1 MHGGIFGMNQP
12 TITCPHCEAEITL
25 TESLADPLIRAT
37 RKKIAEKEAEVARR
51 ESAIGAKR
59 AELAKAVESIEQ
71 QFTTRLETERE
82 RIAAEEA
89 EKARLWWATDLERK
103 SQEVADLQRELQ
115 ERDNKLAEAQKAQTE
130 LIRKQQEL
138 VDAKREMDLQIET
151 RVQESLSEAKQEA
164 ENALKLKV
172 MEKEE
177 QTASM
182 QRQTEELELIY
193 QYLSG
198 RFRRRIEAIVEKF
211 SSMQTDLERERK
223 AMTRLRAKREEQIRG
238 VIESTVGMYG
248 DLQGI
253 AGTSL
258 EEIDG
263 LVQIARRVEA
273 RRKRGLAPRQVTEP
287 IPDRGRTH

>member
-1 MHGGIFGMNQP
+1 MHGGIFSMNQP

-25 TESLADPLIRAT
+25 TESLAEPLIRAT

-151 RVQESLSEAKQEA
+151 RVQDSLHKAKQEA
-164 ENALKLKV
+164 LKV
-172 MEKEE
+172 SEKEE
-177 QTASM
+177 QIASM
-182 QRQTEELELIY
+182 QRQIEELELIY

-198 RFRRRIEAIVEKF
+198 PRFRRRIEAIVEKF

-253 AGTSL
+253 TGTSL

>member
-1 MHGGIFGMNQP
+1 MNQP

-25 TESLADPLIRAT
+25 TESPADPLIRAT

-51 ESAIGAKR
+51 ENAIEAKR
-59 AELAKAVESIEQ
+59 VELAKAVESIEQ

-89 EKARLWWATDLERK
+89 EKARLRWATNLERK
-103 SQEVADLQRELQ
+103 SQVVADLQRVLQ
-115 ERDNKLAEAQKAQTE
+115 ERDNKLAEGQKAQTE

-138 VDAKREMDLQIET
+138 VDAKRKMDLQIET
-151 RVQESLSEAKQEA
+151 RVQDSLHKAKQEA
-164 ENALKLKV
+164 LKV
-172 MEKEE
+172 SEKEE

-182 QRQTEELELIY
+182 QRQIGELELIY
-193 QYLSG
+193 QYISG
-198 RFRRRIEAIVEKF
+198 PRFRRRIEAIVEKF

-238 VIESTVGMYG
+238 VIESTFGMYG

-253 AGTSL
+253 TGSSL
-258 EEIDG
+258 EDIDG
-263 LVQIARRVEA
+263 LVQIARRIEA
-273 RRKRGLAPRQVTEP
+273 RRKRGLAPRRITEP
-287 IPDRGRTH
+287 IPDRGRLS

>member
-82 RIAAEEA
+82 RIAAEEF

-151 RVQESLSEAKQEA
+151 RVQDSLHKAKQEA
-164 ENALKLKV
+164 LKV
-172 MEKEE
+172 SEKEE

-182 QRQTEELELIY
+182 QRQIGELELMY

-198 RFRRRIEAIVEKF
+198 PRFRRRIEAIVEKF

-253 AGTSL
+253 TGTSL
-258 EEIDG
+258 EDIDG

>member
-71 QFTTRLETERE
+71 QFTTKLETERE

-151 RVQESLSEAKQEA
+151 RVQDSLHKAKQEA
-164 ENALKLKV
+164 LKV
-172 MEKEE
+172 SEKEE

-182 QRQTEELELIY
+182 QRQIEELELIY

-198 RFRRRIEAIVEKF
+198 PRFRRRIEAIVEKF

-253 AGTSL
+253 TGTSL
-258 EEIDG
+258 EDIDG

-287 IPDRGRTH
+287 IPDRGRLS

>member
-1 MHGGIFGMNQP
+1 MNQP

-25 TESLADPLIRAT
+25 TESPADPLIRAT

-51 ESAIGAKR
+51 ENAIEAKR
-59 AELAKAVESIEQ
+59 VELAKAVESIEQ

-89 EKARLWWATDLERK
+89 EKARLMWAAGVESK

-115 ERDNKLAEAQKAQTE
+115 ERDHKLAEAQKAQTE
-130 LIRKQQEL
+130 LFRKQQEL
-138 VDAKREMDLQIET
+138 EDAKREMDLQIET
-151 RVQESLSEAKQEA
+151 RVQDSLHKAKQEA
-164 ENALKLKV
+164 LKV
-172 MEKEE
+172 SEKEE

-182 QRQTEELELIY
+182 QRQIGELELIY

-198 RFRRRIEAIVEKF
+198 PRFRRRIEAIVEKF

-238 VIESTVGMYG
+238 VIESTFGMYG

-253 AGTSL
+253 TGSSL
-258 EEIDG
+258 EDIDG
-263 LVQIARRVEA
+263 LVQIARRIEA
-273 RRKRGLAPRQVTEP
+273 RRKRGLAPRRITEP
-287 IPDRGRTH
+287 IPHRGRTH

>member
-25 TESLADPLIRAT
+25 TELPADPLIRAT

-51 ESAIGAKR
+51 ENAIEAKR
-59 AELAKAVESIEQ
+59 VELAKAVESIEQ

-89 EKARLWWATDLERK
+89 EKARLRWATDLERK

-115 ERDNKLAEAQKAQTE
+115 ERDNKLAEGQKAQTE

-151 RVQESLSEAKQEA
+151 RVQDSLHKAKQEA
-164 ENALKLKV
+164 LKV
-172 MEKEE
+172 SEKEE

-182 QRQTEELELIY
+182 QRQIGELELIY

-198 RFRRRIEAIVEKF
+198 PRFRRRIEAIVEKF

-253 AGTSL
+253 TGTSL
-258 EEIDG
+258 EDIDG
-263 LVQIARRVEA
+263 LVQIARRIEA
-273 RRKRGLAPRQVTEP
+273 RRKRGLAPRRITEP
-287 IPDRGRTH
+287 IPDRGRLS

>member
-1 MHGGIFGMNQP
+1 MNQP

-103 SQEVADLQRELQ
+103 SQEVADLQREIQ

-138 VDAKREMDLQIET
+138 VDAKREMDLQVET
-151 RVQESLSEAKQEA
+151 RVQDSLHKAKQEA
-164 ENALKLKV
+164 LKV
-172 MEKEE
+172 SEKEE

-182 QRQTEELELIY
+182 QRRQIEELELIY

-198 RFRRRIEAIVEKF
+198 PRFRRRIEAIVEKF

-253 AGTSL
+253 TGTSL
-258 EEIDG
+258 EEIEG

>member
-1 MHGGIFGMNQP
+1 MNQP

-51 ESAIGAKR
+51 ENAIEAKR
-59 AELAKAVESIEQ
+59 VELAKAVESIEQ

-115 ERDNKLAEAQKAQTE
+115 ERDNKLAEGQKAQTE

-151 RVQESLSEAKQEA
+151 RVQDSLHKAKQEA
-164 ENALKLKV
+164 LKV
-172 MEKEE
+172 SEKEE

-182 QRQTEELELIY
+182 QRQIGELELIY

-198 RFRRRIEAIVEKF
+198 PRFRRRIEAIVEKF
-211 SSMQTDLERERK
+211 SSMQTYLERERK

-253 AGTSL
+253 TGTSL
-258 EEIDG
+258 EEIEG

>member
-1 MHGGIFGMNQP
+1 MNQP
-12 TITCPHCEAEITL
+12 TITCPHCEAEVTL

-71 QFTTRLETERE
+71 QFTTRLESERE

-89 EKARLWWATDLERK
+89 EKARLRWATDLERK
-103 SQEVADLQRELQ
+103 SQEVADLQRVLQ
-115 ERDNKLAEAQKAQTE
+115 ERDNKLAEGQKAQTE

-151 RVQESLSEAKQEA
+151 RVQDSLHKAKQEA
-164 ENALKLKV
+164 LKV
-172 MEKEE
+172 SEKEE

-182 QRQTEELELIY
+182 QRQIGELELIY
-193 QYLSG
+193 QYISG
-198 RFRRRIEAIVEKF
+198 PRFRRRIEAIVEKF

-253 AGTSL
+253 TGSSL
-258 EEIDG
+258 EDIDG
-263 LVQIARRVEA
+263 LVQIARRIEA
-273 RRKRGLAPRQVTEP
+273 RRKRGLAPRRITEP
-287 IPDRGRTH
+287 IPDRGRLS

>member
-1 MHGGIFGMNQP
+1 MNQP

-103 SQEVADLQRELQ
+103 SQEVADLQRVLQ
-115 ERDNKLAEAQKAQTE
+115 ERDNKLAEGQKAQTE

-151 RVQESLSEAKQEA
+151 RVQDSLHKAKQEA
-164 ENALKLKV
+164 RKV
-172 MEKEE
+172 SEKEE
-177 QTASM
+177 QTTSM
-182 QRQTEELELIY
+182 QRQIGELELIY

-198 RFRRRIEAIVEKF
+198 PRFRRRIEAIVEKF
-211 SSMQTDLERERK
+211 SSMQTYLERERK

>member
-1 MHGGIFGMNQP
+1 MNQSSSS
-12 TITCPHCEAEITL
+12 
-25 TESLADPLIRAT
+25 SLP
-37 RKKIAEKEAEVARR
+37 E
-51 ESAIGAKR
+51 
-59 AELAKAVESIEQ
+59 
-71 QFTTRLETERE
+71 LETERE

-151 RVQESLSEAKQEA
+151 RVRESLSEAKQEA

-198 RFRRRIEAIVEKF
+198 RFRRRIEVIVEKF

-253 AGTSL
+253 TGTSL
-258 EEIDG
+258 EDIDG

-273 RRKRGLAPRQVTEP
+273 RRKRGLAPRHVTEP
-287 IPDRGRTH
+287 IPNRGRTH